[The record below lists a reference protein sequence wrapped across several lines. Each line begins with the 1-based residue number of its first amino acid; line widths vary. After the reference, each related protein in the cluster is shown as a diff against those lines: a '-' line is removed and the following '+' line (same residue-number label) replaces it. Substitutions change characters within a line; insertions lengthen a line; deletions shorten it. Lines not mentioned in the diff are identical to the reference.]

1 VSRRELRGFTLV
13 ELLVVIA
20 ILSMLAAILVPVT
33 SRVRGFARKTECLSN
48 LGQLGKAISLYADDN
63 GEWYPCASGLPSREP
78 TPGLP
83 GIRALLEE
91 YGSAEIFECS
101 DDRATDPAY
110 PFATYLDG
118 EGSSYEWA
126 ELLNRHRIGQP
137 LRFRRFDLEILPI
150 MRDYE
155 PFHRRGGGKI
165 GVNAL
170 YADGHVEG
178 F

>member
-1 VSRRELRGFTLV
+1 LCRRAFTLV

-20 ILSMLAAILVPVT
+20 ILSMLAAMLVPVT

-48 LGQLGKAISLYADDN
+48 LGQLGKAITLYSDDN
-63 GEWYPCASGLPSREP
+63 GDWYPCASGLPSREP
-78 TPGLP
+78 EPGLP

-91 YGSAEIFECS
+91 YGSTEVFECP
-101 DDRATDPAY
+101 DDKATDPEY
-110 PFATYLDG
+110 SFPTYYEG

-126 ELLNRHRIGQP
+126 ELLNNRRIGQP
-137 LRFRRFDLEILPI
+137 LPFRRFNLEIFPI

-155 PFHRRGGGKI
+155 PFHRYGGGKI